1 MISLIEKYQKEV
13 VPEMKKE
20 FGYKNIL
27 AIPRIT
33 KVVVNTGFGRQMV
46 AATGEEQKRIQESV
60 FNDLAIICGQKPQ
73 LTRAKKS
80 ISSFKLRQGMAIG
93 AKVTLRRKRMYD
105 FLQRLVGLALP
116 RTRDF
121 QGIDPKAID
130 REGNMTIAVKEHISF
145 PEISPEKSRINF
157 GFEVTVA
164 TSAKS
169 KQEAEKLFRL
179 LGFPLKN

>member
-13 VPEMKKE
+13 APEMKKE

-27 AIPRIT
+27 AVPRIT

-46 AATGEEQKRIQESV
+46 AATGEEQKKIKESV
-60 FNDLAIICGQKPQ
+60 LNDLAIICGQKPQ

-130 REGNMTIAVKEHISF
+130 KEGNMTIAVKEHIAF

-157 GFEVTVA
+157 GFEVTIA

-169 KQEAEKLFRL
+169 KEEAEKLFRL

>member
-1 MISLIEKYQKEV
+1 MISLIEKYKKEA

-27 AIPRIT
+27 AVPRLT

-46 AATGEEQKRIQESV
+46 AATGDEQKKIQESV
-60 FNDLAIICGQKPQ
+60 LGDLAIICGQKPQ

-80 ISSFKLRQGMAIG
+80 ISTFKLRQGMVIG
-93 AKVTLRRKRMYD
+93 AKVTLRGKRMFD
-105 FLQRLVGLALP
+105 FLQRLVGLAFP

-121 QGIDPKAID
+121 QGINPKVID
-130 REGNMTIAVKEHISF
+130 REGNMTIAVKEHIAF

-157 GFEVTVA
+157 GFEVTIA
-164 TSAKS
+164 TTAKS
-169 KQEAEKLFRL
+169 KEEAEKLFRL